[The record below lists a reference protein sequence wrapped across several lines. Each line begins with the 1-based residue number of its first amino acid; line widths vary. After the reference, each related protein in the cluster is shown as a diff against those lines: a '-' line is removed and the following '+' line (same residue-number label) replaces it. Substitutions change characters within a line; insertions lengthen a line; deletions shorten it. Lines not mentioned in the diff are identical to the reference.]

1 MEEYRFN
8 DGKVS
13 PGGVFI
19 GGRMHKTGAEVD
31 GKHGRW
37 YRLEWHKENGKS
49 RLVQVSSRYQIE
61 SQYTCALSCGT
72 FTGRYLRTDYIAM
85 AAGYCRACGGCDVQ

>member
-8 DGKVS
+8 DGKIS

-37 YRLEWHKENGKS
+37 YRLEWHKEVGKS
-49 RLVQVSSRYQIE
+49 RLVQVSSCSQIE
-61 SQYTCALSCGT
+61 SHSTCALMLG
-72 FTGRYLRTDYIAM
+72 D
-85 AAGYCRACGGCDVQ
+85 

>member
-8 DGKVS
+8 DGKIS

-19 GGRMHKTGAEVD
+19 GGRMHKTGAQVD

-37 YRLEWHKENGKS
+37 YRLEWHREEGKS
-49 RLVQVSSRYQIE
+49 RLVQVGAGNQNHMH
-61 SQYTCALSCGT
+61 YTCALN
-72 FTGRYLRTDYIAM
+72 
-85 AAGYCRACGGCDVQ
+85 CDCCS

>member
-8 DGKVS
+8 DGKIS

-19 GGRMHKTGAEVD
+19 GGRMHKTGAQVD

-37 YRLEWHKENGKS
+37 YRLEWHQEEGKS
-49 RLVQVSSRYQIE
+49 RLVQVFSTKL
-61 SQYTCALSCGT
+61 TCATHAPSSVTVALWLLMNSAHSNGT
-72 FTGRYLRTDYIAM
+72 ERCKLERVPFLW
-85 AAGYCRACGGCDVQ
+85 